1 MTRDY
6 VSIESILALECGST
20 TTQALL
26 VDRVGGSYR
35 VIARTEAPSSV
46 EPPWSDVTA
55 SVRMALRELSEV
67 VGWRLLD
74 ERDQIIRPEYQEG
87 GVDAVVAVTS
97 AGEPLRL
104 VLSGLMNDVSLSSAR
119 HALSTSYTV
128 IEGVISLD
136 RREEGVRNT
145 DLQGQLD
152 LIHEVKPDLIV
163 IVGGVDG
170 GTRGPVLQAAEAAAL
185 ACATLA
191 EADCPTVLYAGNGKL
206 RPEVA
211 NLIGADAQFHAI
223 DNVRPSLDLEN
234 PGPLQAEIEELYRQ
248 QKMER
253 LPGFGMLADWSPVP
267 VQPSAKGLAQSLQYL
282 ARLNGINVLGV
293 DVGGASTTI
302 GAVVDEQLAL
312 AIRGDLG
319 MAYNSARI
327 LDQGSVDEIARW
339 LPFEMEAGE
348 IENALHNKALRHR
361 SIPQTRE
368 DLLLEQALARENV
381 RLTMAGLLDR
391 WSGYASHMYD
401 HLPPKFHLV
410 IGRGGVLAKA
420 PHPGQAALMLLDA
433 VQPVGVAG
441 LALDQFGLLA
451 PIGSMALV
459 NPVAAAQVIEH
470 DGLLSLGTV
479 VAPVGTARE
488 GDIAL
493 KFKIQ
498 YHDGRSLEVEVP
510 YGSLEVIPLP
520 TGQTATLE
528 LRPTRRFDVGLG
540 SKGQAGTT
548 KVEGGLLGIIIDAR
562 GRPLPMDRDAA
573 AQQERVQRWLWDMG
587 S

>member
-1 MTRDY
+1 MARDY
-6 VSIESILALECGST
+6 LSIESILALECGST

-26 VDRVGGSYR
+26 IDRVDGSYR
-35 VIARTEAPSSV
+35 IIARTEAPSSV

-55 SVRMALRELSEV
+55 AVRTALRELSDV

-74 ERDQIIRPEYQEG
+74 EREQIIQPEHQEG
-87 GVDAVVAVTS
+87 GVDAVVAVAS
-97 AGEPLRL
+97 AGQPLRL
-104 VLSGLMNDVSLSSAR
+104 VLSGLMSDVSLSSAR

-128 IEGVISLD
+128 VEGLISLD
-136 RREEGVRNT
+136 RREEGVLNT
-145 DLQGQLD
+145 DLQGQLH
-152 LIHEVKPDLIV
+152 LIHEAKPDLIV

-170 GTRGPVLQAAEAAAL
+170 GTRGPILQATEAAAL

-191 EADCPTVLYAGNGKL
+191 EAECPTILYAGNSKL
-206 RPEVA
+206 RAEVA
-211 NLIGADAQFHAI
+211 DLIGTDARLHAI
-223 DNVRPSLDLEN
+223 DNVRPSLELEN

-267 VQPSAKGLAQSLQYL
+267 VQPAAKGLAQSLQYL
-282 ARLNGINVLGV
+282 ASLNGINVLGV
-293 DVGGASTTI
+293 DAGGASTTI
-302 GAVVDEQLAL
+302 GAMVDEQLAL
-312 AIRGDLG
+312 TIRGDLG
-319 MAYNSARI
+319 TSYNSARI
-327 LDQGSVDEIARW
+327 LDHVPADQIARW
-339 LPFEMEAGE
+339 LPFEMETEE
-348 IENALHNKALRHR
+348 IENALYNKALRPR
-361 SIPQTRE
+361 TIPQTRE
-368 DLLLEQALARENV
+368 DLLLEQALARENL
-381 RLTMAGLLDR
+381 RLTMAGLIDR
-391 WSGYASHMYD
+391 WSGNASHIYD
-401 HLPPKFHLV
+401 QLPPKFHLV

-451 PIGSMALV
+451 PAGSMALV
-459 NPVAAAQVIEH
+459 NPVAAAQVIEQ

-493 KFKIQ
+493 KFKIE

-520 TGQTATLE
+520 SGQTATLE

-540 SKGQAGTT
+540 SKGQAGKT

-562 GRPLPMDRDAA
+562 GRPLPFAQDPAV
-573 AQQERVQRWLWDMG
+573 QQEKVQRWLWDVG